1 MAQQYI
7 KIFDDTVLKQSINQ
21 GYETQRTN
29 SRLGKFTMGELA
41 FTRDTARLFVGNSS
55 TQNLEKDS
63 DELIGGSLVGN
74 KYLGLIDS
82 KPLTH
87 FFLINEDGETVESSV
102 HFPLKYEEDTLSRG
116 IKDNN
121 GIVQTYTE
129 KALLKSDSKFRTDK
143 NKGWDKKANYN
154 EKYDA
159 YNGDF
164 VFDTFNNALIIFDKN
179 INPIEPETSPDWVMS
194 NQIQQF
200 KKPDGSIYGESG
212 AKSNYSKFRTR
223 LQNVPHPAD
232 GSTTTVLGNPNYPIY
247 GNGYVVMRIIE
258 PDGITLGYKEKKF
271 NQNTGSAED
280 GNYSHNYLE
289 IKNVPA
295 EVLASSFSSANFVY
309 NSGTNKIEL
318 ASSVTSSSSFP
329 NTIAITNGPTFT
341 FSNTNDVTG
350 YVCVLPV
357 TKDGQTKNLTQIKQG
372 PSITITVNGTSI
384 THQIKPEEKRLEFNF
399 DDKKIENST
408 ASSGAEE
415 GYLIKQPFFMG
426 NGMYAHSG
434 TGFYF
439 NGNLISQ
446 EKVPDAQI
454 NVEINQNSHYAGFV
468 LYDSSSK
475 DSTFNTRKLTAE
487 EKAEIEA
494 SGGEVA
500 EGEVVISGQ
509 FVHPYL
515 NVGLN
520 YLKKPE
526 PIAWGTGG
534 VNSYG
539 QFFINPFV
547 ISPGNYNSGNFGA
560 IGTVEPNS
568 ESFPEEYTGE
578 YTEEIAE
585 SLNDSSLDNLMG
597 IRIPDHAQSI
607 ICELHV
613 DFSSVT
619 ENQVGAATVV
629 TAADWSKCQVS
640 YSNTATGDINTFDFT
655 TFNVSKVP
663 SLSEDF
669 DQSIKIL
676 YHKTNEGWYG
686 GDRPNWS
693 KNQIGLVEIPL
704 YRDKNNMKYFNFGV
718 SLNQTN
724 GLWVM
729 RAIGYRL

>member
-55 TQNLEKDS
+55 TLNLPKDS
-63 DELIGGSLVGN
+63 GELIGGSIVGN

-87 FFLINEDGETVESSV
+87 FFLIDENGETVESSV
-102 HFPLKYEEDTLSRG
+102 HFPLNYESDTLSRG
-116 IKDNN
+116 IKDSD
-121 GIVQTYTE
+121 GVIQTYTE
-129 KALLKSDSKFRTDK
+129 KALLKKDSKFRTDK
-143 NKGWDKKANYN
+143 NNGWDKNANYN
-154 EKYDA
+154 ETYDA

-164 VFDTFNNALIIFDKN
+164 VFDTFNNALILFDKN
-179 INPIEPETSPDWVMS
+179 IKPIAPETDPNWVMN
-194 NQIQQF
+194 NQVQKF
-200 KKPDGSIYGESG
+200 KKPDGSIYEESG
-212 AKSNYSKFRTR
+212 SKTNYSKYRTR
-223 LQNVPHPAD
+223 LQNVSPPAD
-232 GSTTTVLGNPNYPIY
+232 GSNTTLLGNPNYPIY

-295 EVLASSFSSANFVY
+295 EILVSSFDSANFIY
-309 NSGTNKIEL
+309 NRVTNKIEL
-318 ASSVTSSSSFP
+318 GSSTTSSSEFP
-329 NTIAITNGPTFT
+329 NTIHISKGPTFT
-341 FSNTNDVTG
+341 FSNTNDDIG
-350 YVCVLPV
+350 YVCVLNETV
-357 TKDGQTKNLTQIKQG
+357 NGETKNLTQIKKG
-372 PSITITVNGTSI
+372 PSISIKVNGTTI
-384 THQIKPEEKRLEFNF
+384 THQITPNADVSFDF
-399 DDKKIENST
+399 DDKQITDDTNQPST
-408 ASSGAEE
+408 QPSLEE
-415 GYLIKQPFFMG
+415 GYQVKNPFFIG
-426 NGMYAHSG
+426 DSTFIYNG
-434 TGFYF
+434 TGFF
-439 NGNLISQ
+439 SNGNLISQ

-454 NVEINQNSHYAGFV
+454 NVDINQNSHYAGFV

-475 DSTFNTRKLTAE
+475 DSTFNTRELTPE

-500 EGEVVISGQ
+500 DGELVISGQ

-534 VNSYG
+534 INSYG

-560 IGTVEPNS
+560 IGTVEPNLK
-568 ESFPEEYTGE
+568 SFTGE

-629 TAADWSKCQVS
+629 TAADWENCQVS
-640 YSNTATGDINTFDFT
+640 FSDTATGDINTFDFT
-655 TFNVSKVP
+655 TFNVSQVP

-669 DQSIKIL
+669 DQSIKFL

-724 GLWVM
+724 GRWVM

>member
-55 TQNLEKDS
+55 TQNLDKDS

-102 HFPLKYEEDTLSRG
+102 HFPLSYEEDTLSRG

-121 GIVQTYTE
+121 GIVQIHTE

-223 LQNVPHPAD
+223 LQNVPPPAD
-232 GSTTTVLGNPNYPIY
+232 GSNTTVLGNPNYPIY

-258 PDGITLGYKEKKF
+258 PDGITLGYKERKF

-295 EVLASSFSSANFVY
+295 EILASSFSSDDFVY
-309 NSGTNKIEL
+309 NSGANKIEL
-318 ASSVTSSSSFP
+318 ANSITSPSSFP
-329 NTIAITNGPTFT
+329 NTISFENGPTFT
-341 FSNTNDVTG
+341 FSNTNDATG

-357 TKDGQTKNLTQIKQG
+357 TKNGVTKNLTQIKKG
-372 PSITITVNGTSI
+372 PYISIKVNGTTIS
-384 THQIKPEEKRLEFNF
+384 HQITPNANLSFNF
-399 DDKKIENST
+399 DEKEIENDTESN
-408 ASSGAEE
+408 GVEE

-426 NGMYAHSG
+426 NSIYAYSG

-439 NGNLISQ
+439 NGGLVSN
-446 EKVPDAQI
+446 ERVPGVKNGDTAD
-454 NVEINQNSHYAGFV
+454 QNSPYGAFV
-468 LYDSSSK
+468 LYDSSGEG
-475 DSTFNTRKLTAE
+475 STYTPAATAVANNDE
-487 EKAEIEA
+487 
-494 SGGEVA
+494 GTVVA
-500 EGEVVISGQ
+500 EGEVIISGK
-509 FVHPYL
+509 FDHPYL
-515 NVGLN
+515 NAGLN

-526 PIAWGTGG
+526 PIAWGKGG
-534 VNSYG
+534 NVARG

-547 ISPGNYNSGNFGA
+547 LSPGKLYSSQNFG
-560 IGTVEPNS
+560 GVGLT
-568 ESFPEEYTGE
+568 ESTLDLRDENEVYTLE
-578 YTEEIAE
+578 KAE
-585 SLNDSSLDNLMG
+585 SLDDSSLLNLMG
-597 IRIPDHAQSI
+597 VRIPDHAQSI

-613 DFSSVT
+613 PKYQVISSGNNIFVT
-619 ENQVGAATVV
+619 TS
-629 TAADWSKCQVS
+629 TSWKDLTDTLSS
-640 YSNTATGDINTFDFT
+640 SNLQFYDTINLDYA
-655 TFNVSKVP
+655 P
-663 SLSEDF
+663 SCKSGMEAFEKL
-669 DQSIKIL
+669 KIL
-676 YHKTNEGWYG
+676 THILHPNSGDTNQSNNFNII
-686 GDRPNWS
+686 R
-693 KNQIGLVEIPL
+693 QVEFPL
-704 YRDKNNMKYFNFGV
+704 YRDANGMKFFNVGII
-718 SLNQTN
+718 SPYSA
-724 GLWVM
+724 WVL
-729 RAIGYRL
+729 RAIGYRA